1 MQGVLTNPA
10 PFKVFVSSPY
20 SGETNDE
27 VLGNLQFA
35 AYVGSVLVKNGL
47 MPMVPHLY
55 FTVMLDDNNEEQ
67 RRLGMLMS
75 QAWIKE
81 STVFLSL
88 LPEGRTEMSEGMKEE
103 WNKAQEVFPQARI
116 FTSIDDLFAWLNNE
130 LHAHNEEPTAQ
141 EVNDGE

>member
-1 MQGVLTNPA
+1 
-10 PFKVFVSSPY
+10 
-20 SGETNDE
+20 
-27 VLGNLQFA
+27 
-35 AYVGSVLVKNGL
+35 
-47 MPMVPHLY
+47 
-55 FTVMLDDNNEEQ
+55 
-67 RRLGMLMS
+67 MS

-130 LHAHNEEPTAQ
+130 LRVHNEEPTAQ

>member
-20 SGETNDE
+20 AGETNEE
-27 VLGNLQFA
+27 VMNNLQFA

-55 FTVMLDDNNEEQ
+55 FTVMLDDKDEEQ

-88 LPEGRTEMSEGMKEE
+88 LPEGRAEMSEGMKEE
-103 WNKAQEVFPQARI
+103 WNKAQEIFPQSRI
-116 FTSIDDLFAWLNNE
+116 FTSIEGLFAWLNNE
-130 LHAHNEEPTAQ
+130 LSIHSDPVA
-141 EVNDGE
+141 